1 MKHRILSA
9 RSVLVVE
16 PRAVVAW
23 TVGSAFEDAGA
34 RVVTTGCLEEALRL
48 VDTEHLSGA
57 ILPSRLRD
65 GDSGLLCERLNQ
77 RGIPYVMHTGRANLP
92 EACRGAPVVKKPARR
107 ALLVE
112 VLGSLIAGEPIPM
125 ESEQ

>member
-1 MKHRILSA
+1 MKHHILSA

-23 TVGSAFEDAGA
+23 TVGNAFEDAGA
-34 RVVTTGCLEEALRL
+34 RVVITGRLEEALKL

-65 GDSGLLCERLNQ
+65 GDSGPLCEQLNR
-77 RGIPYVMHTGRANLP
+77 RGIPYVMHTGRADLP
-92 EACRGAPVVKKPARR
+92 EACRGAPVVRKPARR

-112 VLGSLIAGEPIPM
+112 ILGSLIAGLPVRM